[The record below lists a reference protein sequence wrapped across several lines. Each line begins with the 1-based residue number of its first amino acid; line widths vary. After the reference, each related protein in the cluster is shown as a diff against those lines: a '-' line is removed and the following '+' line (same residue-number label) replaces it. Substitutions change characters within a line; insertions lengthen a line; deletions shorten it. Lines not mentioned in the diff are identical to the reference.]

1 MNLKEGTRR
10 LALFLGAVGVIFGG
24 FASYLELQSV
34 LNQRER
40 HAKFELLANSDN
52 AQKERKCRLLGYA
65 SGCFQIKLPPGAT
78 LVEQDQNKQEDRFV
92 KNAPKKNA
100 DPYAATAEPS
110 ETNGVPA
117 KFSAAEMEDAVP
129 LPSEVNAGGIKTI
142 NWAKGWA
149 YTVESIETEDGQTL
163 YPTPAPNRW
172 LYLLAAICPVLGFAL
187 PWGLI
192 WAVGWVGAGFL
203 ATSR

>member
-1 MNLKEGTRR
+1 MNLREGIRR
-10 LALFLGAVGVIFGG
+10 LALFLGAVGAILGS

-40 HAKFELLANSDN
+40 HAKFELLANSAN
-52 AQKERKCRLLGYA
+52 AQKERKCRSLGYA

-78 LVEQDQNKQEDRFV
+78 LVEQDQKKQEDWFV

-100 DPYAATAEPS
+100 DPYATTAEPPQTS
-110 ETNGVPA
+110 GVPT

-129 LPSEVNAGGIKTI
+129 LPSEVNAGGIKII
-142 NWAKGWA
+142 NWAKGWD
-149 YTVESIETEDGQTL
+149 YTIESIETENSQML

-172 LYLLAAICPVLGFAL
+172 LYFVAAICPVLGFVL
-187 PWGLI
+187 PWGLVR
-192 WAVGWVGAGFL
+192 AVGWVGAGFT
-203 ATSR
+203 TSSE

>member
-10 LALFLGAVGVIFGG
+10 LALLLGVVGAVLGG

-34 LNQRER
+34 LNQRE
-40 HAKFELLANSDN
+40 HHVKFELLANSDN

-78 LVEQDQNKQEDRFV
+78 LVEQDQKKQEDWFV

-100 DPYAATAEPS
+100 APYAATAEPS
-110 ETNGVPA
+110 ETNGVPT

-142 NWAKGWA
+142 NWSKGWTYA
-149 YTVESIETEDGQTL
+149 VESIETEDGQTL
-163 YPTPAPNRW
+163 YPTLAPNRW
-172 LYLLAAICPVLGFAL
+172 LYLVAAICPILGYAL
-187 PWGLI
+187 PWGLVR
-192 WAVGWVGAGFL
+192 AVGWVGAGFF
-203 ATSR
+203 TSSE

>member
-1 MNLKEGTRR
+1 VNFREGTRR
-10 LALFLGAVGVIFGG
+10 LALFLGAVGAILGG

-52 AQKERKCRLLGYA
+52 AQMERKCRLLGYA

-78 LVEQDQNKQEDRFV
+78 LVEQDQKKQEDRFV

-110 ETNGVPA
+110 EANGVPA

-192 WAVGWVGAGFL
+192 RAVGWVGAGFL

>member
-1 MNLKEGTRR
+1 
-10 LALFLGAVGVIFGG
+10 
-24 FASYLELQSV
+24 
-34 LNQRER
+34 
-40 HAKFELLANSDN
+40 
-52 AQKERKCRLLGYA
+52 
-65 SGCFQIKLPPGAT
+65 
-78 LVEQDQNKQEDRFV
+78 
-92 KNAPKKNA
+92 
-100 DPYAATAEPS
+100 
-110 ETNGVPA
+110 
-117 KFSAAEMEDAVP
+117 MEDAVP

-163 YPTPAPNRW
+163 YPTPAPSRW

-192 WAVGWVGAGFL
+192 RAVGWVGAGFL